1 MFLTSSVGRNY
12 NGDMHK
18 NQLHQFQ
25 QKLLD
30 LLTENRD
37 EFLTIREM
45 QDTLGASS
53 TSLVAHH
60 LTQLEKK
67 GYLKRN
73 PYNPRDF
80 QVLKGAPEKQVA
92 YLNLYGL
99 AYCGPNGTIL
109 DDNPIERIPIPT
121 RLLSFSSA
129 EGFLVKAKG
138 DSMTPKINE
147 GDFVIVRQVDDV
159 DSGRI
164 IVCVNDGEALI
175 KKVQKE
181 KQGNILISLNP
192 KYPPFLASD
201 DFRVIGEV
209 RGIFSNKIG

>member
-1 MFLTSSVGRNY
+1 MNKS
-12 NGDMHK
+12 
-18 NQLHQFQ
+18 QLHPFQ

-30 LLTENRD
+30 LLTKNSD
-37 EFLTIREM
+37 ELLTVREI
-45 QDTLGASS
+45 QDALDASS
-53 TSLVAHH
+53 TSVVAHH

-80 QVLKGAPEKQVA
+80 QILKNAPEKQVA

-99 AYCGPNGTIL
+99 AHCSPNGTIL

-138 DSMTPKINE
+138 DSMTPKIND
-147 GDFVIVRQVDDV
+147 GDIIIARQVNDV
-159 DSGRI
+159 DSGRV
-164 IVCVNDGEALI
+164 IVCINDGEALI

-181 KQGNILISLNP
+181 KQGNILISLNT
-192 KYPPFLASD
+192 KYSPFLAAD
-201 DFRVIGEV
+201 DFRVVGEV
-209 RGIFSNKIG
+209 RNIISNKV